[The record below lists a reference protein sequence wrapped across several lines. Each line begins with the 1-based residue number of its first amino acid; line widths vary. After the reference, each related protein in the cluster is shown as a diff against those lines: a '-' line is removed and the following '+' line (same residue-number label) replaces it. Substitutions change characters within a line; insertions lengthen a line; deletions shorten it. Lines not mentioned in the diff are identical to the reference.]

1 MGSHDAF
8 PFNASHSRGDGNST
22 NAAGTAKN
30 PPQAPVETPVRA
42 LSLLSLGLGQS
53 CPLPVVPEA

>member
-1 MGSHDAF
+1 MGGYDAV
-8 PFNASHSRGDGNST
+8 PFNASYSRGDGDST
-22 NAAGTAKN
+22 NAAGTAEN
-30 PPQAPVETPVRA
+30 LPQTPVETPVRA